1 MGAGIGGANIKKTI
15 YYLQRN
21 GVRKT
26 WNAVRER
33 LEARNAP
40 PYVWMPPSKEEL
52 ERQRGQWRGFP
63 SPSASWFP
71 PIEPERSIFWRWQ
84 DPC

>member
-52 ERQRGQWRGFP
+52 ERPMIGAFRLLQHRGSRL
-63 SPSASWFP
+63 
-71 PIEPERSIFWRWQ
+71 
-84 DPC
+84 